1 MEEVDFG
8 LTEMAWN
15 EGSWFWPDWSGME
28 WKKLVL
34 A

>member
-1 MEEVDFG
+1 MKEVGFG
-8 LTEMAWN
+8 WTEMAWN
-15 EGSWFWPDWSGME
+15 GASGFWPGWDGLE